1 MILSPSILA
10 ADFGHLKEQLD
21 ILAENGINWVH
32 IDVMDGMFV
41 PSISFGMPVIKSI
54 RKESNL
60 FFDTH
65 LMIEEPVRYVE
76 DFKKSGADL
85 LTVHVEACKDIP
97 GTIKKIRESGM
108 KVGLAINPE
117 TDGDKVFPYIK
128 DADMIL
134 VMSVHPGF
142 GGQKF
147 ISDVLTKVEIIRKEI
162 DKTNPACRLQI
173 DGGINADNI
182 KTVVKAG
189 CDTVVCGT
197 AVFMGN
203 IKENIEKIIR
213 NACEA

>member
-10 ADFGHLKEQLD
+10 ADFGSLKEQLD
-21 ILAENGINWVH
+21 ILSENGIKWVH

-54 RKESNL
+54 RKESGL

-65 LMIEEPVRYVE
+65 LMIEEPVRYIE

-85 LTVHVEACKDIP
+85 LTVHIEACENL
-97 GTIKKIRESGM
+97 GSTIKKIKDSGM
-108 KVGLAINPE
+108 KAGIAINPE
-117 TDGDKVFPYIK
+117 TEAEKIIPYIK
-128 DADMIL
+128 DADLIL

-147 ISDVLTKVEIIRKEI
+147 INDVLTKVELIRNEI
-162 DKTNPACRLQI
+162 DKTNPECRLEI
-173 DGGINADNI
+173 DGGINADNV
-182 KTVVKAG
+182 KTVVNAG

-197 AVFMGN
+197 AVFKGN
-203 IKENIEKIIR
+203 IKENIEKIVQKSK
-213 NACEA
+213 